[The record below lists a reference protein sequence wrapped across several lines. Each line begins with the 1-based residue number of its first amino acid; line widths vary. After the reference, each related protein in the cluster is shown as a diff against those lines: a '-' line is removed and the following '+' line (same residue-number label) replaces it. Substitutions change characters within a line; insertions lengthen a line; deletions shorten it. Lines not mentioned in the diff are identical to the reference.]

1 VRVGT
6 GLFKVKSV
14 LQGPRPGSN
23 RGFTLVEMLVTVVIV
38 AVLASAVF
46 PLTHLAHKRNK
57 ETQLRN
63 RLEQIRSAIDAYKRA
78 ADGGHIILKSGD
90 SGYPPNLQV
99 LMDGVVD
106 AKPGPTAGAGSGS
119 GNALGNGS
127 GSEGIGAVRG
137 VASIGGV
144 AGGASDK
151 NASIR
156 RIYFLRHI
164 PRDPMNDDATLSA
177 SETWGLRSYASS
189 YEEPRVGVDVFDVY
203 SKSTQ
208 RGMNDQPYNTW

>member
-1 VRVGT
+1 MALYKAESE
-6 GLFKVKSV
+6 LFR
-14 LQGPRPGSN
+14 PRARCN

-78 ADGGHIILKSGD
+78 ADNGRIVLKSGE

-99 LMDGVVD
+99 LMDGVED
-106 AKPGPTAGAGSGS
+106 AKPGPITGLGNRS
-119 GNALGNGS
+119 GNTRGNGV
-127 GSEGIGAVRG
+127 GAEGIGAVGG
-137 VASIGGV
+137 VASSGGV
-144 AGGASDK
+144 TGGASDK
-151 NASIR
+151 SASR
-156 RIYFLRHI
+156 PRIYFLRHI
-164 PRDPMNDDATLSA
+164 PQDPMNEDATLSA
-177 SETWGLRSYASS
+177 AETWGLRSYASS
-189 YEEPRVGVDVFDVY
+189 YEEPKAGIDVFDVY